1 MDYQEWAS
9 ARDLAVEIHFAIVN
23 LGFTPPPLA
32 DNTTR
37 DRKRDDFT
45 CEQTKTAAGGVC
57 RHEDDKENSPPE
69 SRIYLKND

>member
-37 DRKRDDFT
+37 DLKRDFT